1 MNPTPGPAPHRPVP
15 PGPLRPTLGETVR
28 SLSWPLVLGLG
39 ALALVR
45 PLLSVTG
52 LDDAIGRPAA
62 PLLATLVLTIL
73 WVGAIVVARP
83 AHPLATGV
91 AVGLAYGVLALILSA
106 LLSPILTGEL
116 QGPVAHPVAI
126 VPMLLTNAAWGA
138 FAGAMALGLL
148 AARRR

>member
-15 PGPLRPTLGETVR
+15 PGPPRPTLGETVR

-52 LDDAIGRPAA
+52 LDGAIGRPAA
-62 PLLATLVLTIL
+62 PLLATLVLTIV

>member
-1 MNPTPGPAPHRPVP
+1 MNPTPRS
-15 PGPLRPTLGETVR
+15 TLGEIVS

-52 LDDAIGRPAA
+52 LDDTIGRPAA
-62 PLLATLVLTIL
+62 PLLTTLVLTVV
-73 WVGAIVVARP
+73 WVGAIGVAHP

-91 AVGLAYGVLALILSA
+91 AVGLAYGALALILSA

>member
-1 MNPTPGPAPHRPVP
+1 MNPTPRS
-15 PGPLRPTLGETVR
+15 TLGEIVS

-52 LDDAIGRPAA
+52 LDDTIGRPAA
-62 PLLATLVLTIL
+62 PLLTTLVLTVV
-73 WVGAIVVARP
+73 WVGAIVVAHP

-91 AVGLAYGVLALILSA
+91 AVGVLAYRVLALLLSA
-106 LLSPILTGEL
+106 VLSPILTGEL

-126 VPMLLTNAAWGA
+126 VPMLLTNSAWGA
-138 FAGAMALGLL
+138 LAGAVALGLL
-148 AARRR
+148 ATRRR

>member
-1 MNPTPGPAPHRPVP
+1 MNPTPRSA
-15 PGPLRPTLGETVR
+15 LGETVR

-52 LDDAIGRPAA
+52 LDGAIGRPAA
-62 PLLATLVLTIL
+62 PLLTTLVLTVV
-73 WVGAIVVARP
+73 WVVAIVVARP

-91 AVGLAYGVLALILSA
+91 AVGLAYGVLALVLSA
-106 LLSPILTGEL
+106 VLSPILTGEL

-138 FAGAMALGLL
+138 FTGAVALGLL